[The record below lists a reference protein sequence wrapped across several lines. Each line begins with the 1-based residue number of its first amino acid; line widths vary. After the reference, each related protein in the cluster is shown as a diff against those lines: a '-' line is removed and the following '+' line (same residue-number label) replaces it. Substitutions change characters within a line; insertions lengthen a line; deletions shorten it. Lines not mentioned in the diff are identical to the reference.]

1 MKINVKKI
9 IVIVLILIMLPV
21 NIPSIEAKEK
31 PQLNKTSINMS
42 TVDSIKLKVLNTSK
56 KVIWS
61 SSDKTIVQVN
71 SKGVVTPCW
80 FGEAIITA
88 KVDGKKLECK
98 VNVLNEDVWFN
109 DWDETKSDMYNNFN
123 VSIMPITKSKVRVRI
138 FIVDEETKYHSGDM
152 YGKLSG
158 NKITL
163 KDSGKY
169 NISGTVEVVYKKGM
183 EHSCV
188 VRITKSDLKQLLVK
202 KRTLTEK
209 IENT

>member
-109 DWDETKSDMYNNFN
+109 DWDETKSDMYN
-123 VSIMPITKSKVRVRI
+123 ILM
-138 FIVDEETKYHSGDM
+138 
-152 YGKLSG
+152 
-158 NKITL
+158 
-163 KDSGKY
+163 
-169 NISGTVEVVYKKGM
+169 
-183 EHSCV
+183 
-188 VRITKSDLKQLLVK
+188 LV
-202 KRTLTEK
+202 
-209 IENT
+209 